1 MLPGYGAV
9 TQALLGTLL
18 TWGLTAAGAGCVF
31 FIRGKHRKVLDVSLG
46 FAAGVM
52 TAASYWSLLEPAI
65 EMCKESGM
73 YGDEGQF
80 AFVPVA
86 VGFLFGAIFVF
97 GTDRFLDYLG
107 ISSTN
112 MMISITKSKDSKE
125 KLEDLEMMTALNRR
139 SSNPTVVTMEA
150 TQPVEFAD
158 CISNQHTAQRR
169 RHHHSQHSLKN
180 GEVGEGDRRD
190 SVMRSLEAR
199 QSQWKRI
206 MLLVVAITVHNIP
219 EGLAVGVAFGAAAS
233 SSKASFHSARNLAL
247 GIGIQNFPEG
257 LAVSLPLQ
265 SAGFSVWRAFWY
277 GQLSGMVEPVFGVL
291 GAVAVAYAQP
301 ALPYALAFAAG
312 AMIYVVADDII
323 PEANASGNGKLAT
336 WGCIIGFLVMM
347 CLDVGLG

>member
-1 MLPGYGAV
+1 MIPGYGPV
-9 TQALLGTLL
+9 TQALLGTLF

-31 FIRGKHRKVLDVSLG
+31 FIRGKHRKLLDVSLG

-65 EMCKESGM
+65 EMCKTSGF
-73 YGDEGQF
+73 YGDKGQYAF
-80 AFVPVA
+80 APVA
-86 VGFLFGAIFVF
+86 VGFLFGAIFVY

-107 ISSTN
+107 LNSTN
-112 MMISITKSKDSKE
+112 MMMTITKTKDSKE
-125 KLEDLEMMTALNRR
+125 KLEDLEMMTALRR
-139 SSNPTVVTMEA
+139 PSHPTLVTME
-150 TQPVEFAD
+150 QPAEFAD
-158 CISNQHTAQRR
+158 FITNQHTAQRR
-169 RHHHSQHSLKN
+169 RGHHHSQNSLKTE
-180 GEVGEGDRRD
+180 GGEGDRRD
-190 SVMRSLEAR
+190 SAARALEAR

-219 EGLAVGVAFGAAAS
+219 EGLAVGVGFGAAAS
-233 SSKASFHSARNLAL
+233 SSAASFHSARNLAL

-291 GAVAVAYAQP
+291 GAVAVAAAQP

-336 WGCIIGFLVMM
+336 WGCIIGFMVMM

>member
-1 MLPGYGAV
+1 MIEGYGAV

-31 FIRGKHRKVLDVSLG
+31 FIRGKHRKLLDVSLG

-52 TAASYWSLLEPAI
+52 TAASYWSLLKPAI
-65 EMCKESGM
+65 EMCEESEM
-73 YGDEGQF
+73 YGSF
-80 AFVPVA
+80 AFLPIA
-86 VGFLFGAIFVF
+86 GGFLFGAIFVF
-97 GTDRFLDYLG
+97 GTDKFLDYLG
-107 ISSTN
+107 INSTN
-112 MMISITKSKDSKE
+112 MMFAITKSKESKD

-139 SSNPTVVTMEA
+139 PSSSVVNLDGPPPPA
-150 TQPVEFAD
+150 DFAD
-158 CISNQHTAQRR
+158 CITNQHTAQRR
-169 RHHHSQHSLKN
+169 RGHHHSHQELKA
-180 GEVGEGDRRD
+180 GENGEGDRRD
-190 SVMRSLEAR
+190 SLTKSLEAR

-219 EGLAVGVAFGAAAS
+219 EGLAVGVSFGAAS
-233 SSKASFHSARNLAL
+233 STKKSFNAARTLAL

-265 SAGFSVWRAFWY
+265 AAGFSVWRAFWY

-291 GAVAVAYAQP
+291 GAVAVGLAEP

-312 AMIYVVADDII
+312 AMIYVVTDDII

-336 WGCIIGFLVMM
+336 WGCIIGFVVMM

>member
-1 MLPGYGAV
+1 MISGYGAV

-31 FIRGKHRKVLDVSLG
+31 FIRGKHRKLLDVSLG

-52 TAASYWSLLEPAI
+52 TAASYWSLLKPAI
-65 EMCKESGM
+65 EMCEKSPM
-73 YGDEGQF
+73 YGDKGQF
-80 AFVPVA
+80 AFVPIA
-86 VGFLFGAIFVF
+86 AGFLLGAVFVF

-107 ISSTN
+107 INSTN
-112 MMISITKSKDSKE
+112 MMMSMTKAKESKE
-125 KLEDLEMMTALNRR
+125 KIEDLEMMTALNRR
-139 SSNPTVVTMEA
+139 PSTSVVTLDG
-150 TQPVEFAD
+150 QPPAADFAD

-169 RHHHSQHSLKN
+169 RGHHHSQHSLKEN
-180 GEVGEGDRRD
+180 GEGDHRD
-190 SVMRSLEAR
+190 SIAKALEAR

-219 EGLAVGVAFGAAAS
+219 EGLAVGVSFGAA
-233 SSKASFHSARNLAL
+233 SKNDAGFNSARNLAL

-265 SAGFSVWRAFWY
+265 AAGFSVWRAFWY

-291 GAVAVAYAQP
+291 GAVAVAAAEP

-336 WGCIIGFLVMM
+336 WGCIIGFTVMM